1 MKFGYQKRMW
11 QTVKYYY
18 YTTTTTTT
26 TTATTRRLPIKNY
39 LDIFTVTSLLNEKR
53 LPIKIRIITT
63 DALKTRWSKCRLKYE
78 FSKSAESAKSAESVE
93 YAQSAQPDESVETI
107 EKLTISMKLEKVR
120 IFVLQFDL
128 EYSRLN

>member
-18 YTTTTTTT
+18 YYYTAATTTT

-53 LPIKIRIITT
+53 LPIIIRIITT
-63 DALKTRWSKCRLKYE
+63 HALKPR
-78 FSKSAESAKSAESVE
+78 
-93 YAQSAQPDESVETI
+93 
-107 EKLTISMKLEKVR
+107 
-120 IFVLQFDL
+120 
-128 EYSRLN
+128 